1 MWLRSV
7 RAAILVLALCG
18 SAAADEL
25 SDFNAAVESAAAHN
39 RVAIGYL
46 RTGNLD
52 LAALEIDR
60 LREAWDR
67 MAQRFTTNR
76 PAAFEGNPHYGP
88 LWTTESTRFVGIDL
102 MIKMGKPDAVANSLN
117 GLRGD
122 LYALRKASSI
132 VVLADCVR
140 DANAIMDAFMIY
152 NDRTLDWSKVEVGA
166 DIAGKASAYA
176 NMLDRCETVAG
187 EGTRATP
194 EFRRL
199 IDGAKA
205 SLGFIPQAIANR
217 DADLLHRVLIE
228 LRSFDNLL
236 AFRFG

>member
-1 MWLRSV
+1 MWLRSA
-7 RAAILVLALCG
+7 RAAILVLALSG

-25 SDFNAAVESAAAHN
+25 SDFNAAIESASAHN

-52 LAALEIDR
+52 LATLEIDR

-67 MAQRFTTNR
+67 VAQRFTTKR
-76 PAAFEGNPHYGP
+76 PAAFDGNPLYGP

-102 MIKMGKPDAVANSLN
+102 MIKMGKPDAVANALT

-122 LYALRKASSI
+122 LYELRKASGI

-140 DANAIMDAFMIY
+140 DANAIMDAFMVY
-152 NDRTLDWSKVEVGA
+152 NDRALDWSKVEVAA
-166 DIAGKASAYA
+166 DIAGKASAYGTT
-176 NMLDRCETVAG
+176 LDRCETIAG
-187 EGTRATP
+187 DTTRKSP

-205 SLGFIPQAIANR
+205 SLAFIPQAIASR

>member
-1 MWLRSV
+1 MWLWSA
-7 RAAILVLALCG
+7 RAAILVLTLCG

-67 MAQRFTTNR
+67 VAQRFTTNR
-76 PAAFEGNPHYGP
+76 PAAFDGNLLYGP
-88 LWTTESTRFVGIDL
+88 LWTTESTRLVGIDL
-102 MIKMGKPDAVANSLN
+102 MIKMGKPDAVANALN

-122 LYALRKASSI
+122 LYELRKTSGI

-140 DANAIMDAFMIY
+140 DANAIMDDFMVY
-152 NDRTLDWSKVEVGA
+152 NDRSLDWSKTEVAA
-166 DIAGKASAYA
+166 DIAGKASSYGS
-176 NMLDRCETVAG
+176 MLDRCEAVADDA
-187 EGTRATP
+187 TRKSP

-199 IDGAKA
+199 VDGAKA
-205 SLGFIPQAIANR
+205 SLAFIPQAIDKR

>member
-1 MWLRSV
+1 MWLWSA
-7 RAAILVLALCG
+7 RAAILLLAVCG
-18 SAAADEL
+18 AAAADEL
-25 SDFNAAVESAAAHN
+25 SDFNTAIESAAAHN

-67 MAQRFTTNR
+67 VAQRFTTKR
-76 PAAFEGNPHYGP
+76 PPAFDGNPLYGP

-102 MIKMGKPDAVANSLN
+102 MIKMGKPDAVASSLN

-122 LYALRKASSI
+122 LYALRQASGI

-140 DANAIMDAFMIY
+140 DANAIMDGFMVY
-152 NDRTLDWSKVEVGA
+152 NDRALDWSKADVSA

-176 NMLDRCETVAG
+176 NILDRCESIAG
-187 EGTRATP
+187 DALAKNP

-205 SLGFIPQAIANR
+205 SLAFIPQAIASRNG
-217 DADLLHRVLIE
+217 DLLHRVLIE

>member
-1 MWLRSV
+1 MWQWSA
-7 RAAILVLALCG
+7 RAAILVLALG
-18 SAAADEL
+18 GPAAADDL
-25 SDFNAAVESAAAHN
+25 FDFNAAVESAAAHN

-67 MAQRFTTNR
+67 VAQRFTTKR
-76 PAAFEGNPHYGP
+76 PAAFDGNPLYGP

-102 MIKMGKPDAVANSLN
+102 MIKMGKPDAVANALN

-122 LYALRKASSI
+122 LYALRKASGI

-140 DANAIMDAFMIY
+140 DANAIMDDFMVY
-152 NDRTLDWSKVEVGA
+152 NDRALDWGKAEVAA
-166 DIAGKASAYA
+166 DIAGKASAYGSV
-176 NMLDRCETVAG
+176 LDRCETIADDA
-187 EGTRATP
+187 TRKSP

-205 SLGFIPQAIANR
+205 SLAFIPQTIAKR
-217 DADLLHRVLIE
+217 DADQLHRVLIE